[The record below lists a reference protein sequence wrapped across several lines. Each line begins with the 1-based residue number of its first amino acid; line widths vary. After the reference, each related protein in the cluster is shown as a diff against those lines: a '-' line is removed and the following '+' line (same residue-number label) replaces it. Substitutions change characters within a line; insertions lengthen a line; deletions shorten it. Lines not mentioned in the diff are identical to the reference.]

1 MRNEKRLRINI
12 NTRALTRTAS
22 LISNTVVLTA
32 NAFLIGSGISNRFKD
47 RKRERVLET
56 LEMGAQIANVVAGLT
71 KVIVETLDRGQKH
84 QVL

>member
-1 MRNEKRLRINI
+1 MSDGKRLRINL
-12 NTRALTRTAS
+12 NTRAITRTAS

-56 LEMGAQIANVVAGLT
+56 LEMGAQIANVAAGLT